1 MNPVRN
7 DSETMSCQVC
17 GTAFRRSG
25 RRRHCSNACRQAAW
39 RRRSRAPI
47 LPVVAKPDTVS
58 QRPNCEARFLGKQRC
73 QDCNTWARRL
83 GPGGQCPCCDEPISV
98 TELLQPDQFTARQG
112 QKTTRGGDKEQRM
125 KGAAAPD
132 PQVLTISPTSAIQSG
147 ELSGVSCPSA
157 TAYTATGYYQNSSLA
172 QVTLAEYWNGTS
184 WAIQSSPKPRYEQRS
199 E

>member
-1 MNPVRN
+1 VNPVRN

-147 ELSGVSCPSA
+147 PNPPTGVDKFLRTERGVLSLRHRLH
-157 TAYTATGYYQNSSLA
+157 GYRVL
-172 QVTLAEYWNGTS
+172 
-184 WAIQSSPKPRYEQRS
+184 PEQFPGAGHS
-199 E
+199 G